1 MRLTQFVG
9 LSPKAKKYIED
20 NCKKDFIEVFKNSVL
35 DKSYTMLIKEP
46 GNKTY
51 GMFEEEIQLF
61 NYELKDGSTLKEI
74 EQASPW
80 ASGPV
85 IFTCLENKAS
95 KRIGEWTDKEIDGM
109 L

>member
-1 MRLTQFVG
+1 MRMTQFVG
-9 LSPKAKKYIED
+9 LSDRAKKYIED
-20 NCKKDFIEVFKNSVL
+20 NCKEDLIEVFKNGVL
-35 DKSYTMLIKEP
+35 DKSYTMPVKEP
-46 GNKTY
+46 GNVTY

-61 NYELKDGSTLKEI
+61 NYTLKDGSILMEI

-85 IFTCLENKAS
+85 IFTCLKDEFDK
-95 KRIGEWTDKEIDGM
+95 KIGKWTNIEIDDM